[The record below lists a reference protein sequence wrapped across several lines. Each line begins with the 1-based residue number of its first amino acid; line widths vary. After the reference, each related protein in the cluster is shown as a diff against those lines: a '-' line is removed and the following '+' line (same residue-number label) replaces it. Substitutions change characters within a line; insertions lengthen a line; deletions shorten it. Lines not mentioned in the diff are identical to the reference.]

1 MVFCA
6 KDYMRFGIVFLIPIL
21 TLEWSDALDLVVAE
35 LHSAVPLLAD
45 LWVIFNF
52 LLLECF
58 N

>member
-1 MVFCA
+1 
-6 KDYMRFGIVFLIPIL
+6 MRFGIVFLIPIL